1 MKTPLE
7 RARSYFQADRFATQ
21 ALGAQIDEVREG
33 YARCSL
39 RLEEKHRNA
48 QGAVMGGV
56 LFTLADFAFAVASNL
71 DHPPT
76 VSLCSQIAFLAP
88 PAGDTLCAVASVVR
102 DGRSTC
108 FYRVTVTDERGA
120 IAAEV
125 TVSGFVKRYPAGEK
139 HNAPEVSA
147 P

>member
-56 LFTLADFAFAVASNL
+56 LFTLADFAFAVASNVGESV
-71 DHPPT
+71 T
-76 VSLCSQIAFLAP
+76 VSVSSNIEFMSAAKGEKLIATADVDKNGRTLAFY
-88 PAGDTLCAVASVVR
+88 
-102 DGRSTC
+102 TC
-108 FYRVTVTDERGA
+108 YVTDELGTPVARA
-120 IAAEV
+120 
-125 TVSGFVKRYPAGEK
+125 TQTCMHLQK
-139 HNAPEVSA
+139 
-147 P
+147 